1 VVFDLNLVLIKN
13 KKKGGIISMKELTLE
28 PWNKFFEKKGP
39 DKKKEKRMFEVD
51 FRYADND
58 EKVQVRDEVKTR
70 FATAFVLAES
80 EVDAKALL
88 EEYIKKSPRDISIM
102 QYRSIEP
109 YEDQVIAIEFGKS
122 L

>member
-1 VVFDLNLVLIKN
+1 
-13 KKKGGIISMKELTLE
+13 MKELTLE
-28 PWNKFFEKKGP
+28 PWNKFYENKGP
-39 DKKKEKRMFEVD
+39 DKKKEKQLFEVD
-51 FRYADND
+51 FRYVDNK
-58 EKVQVRDEVKTR
+58 EKVQVLDGVKSR

-88 EEYIKKSPRDISIM
+88 EEYIKKTPRDISIV